1 MKMNKLKSLLS
12 LAVVGTLLFTS
23 CADLAVENVNDPT
36 KEAVE
41 GSAENQSK
49 LLAGGFYDLSTALV
63 SSYGTHPDMIADQHT
78 ATNNVR
84 NYWDFSEEPRL
95 RLPNT
100 PTYAGASAFSAYYG
114 GLNSSISTANLFI
127 NNIVNDGL
135 TISNA
140 SGTDVTDAI
149 LAQAY
154 FLRGMARGYLGI
166 MYDQAFLID
175 ENFEIGVDTPEF
187 VPYPQ
192 MVDASI
198 SDLEE
203 AITLAEGATS
213 FTFNA
218 MPNPADSWDGDEFID
233 IVNSFAAKILA
244 SEARTAAEAANT
256 DWGQVLTYAQ
266 NGLGGPDAN
275 STLTVF
281 KNANIGSSGEFA
293 NYYADWAN
301 FVVACGSSALSSCSG
316 YNPTDVKVIHTLD
329 PNYPT
334 EYPANEA
341 NGQDATLAAANS
353 PDPRLGYFVYTTNA
367 GFLNSNRNANLYS
380 NYFSARFYAGNDWW
394 PAEYD
399 VVLMTSTEVQLLE
412 AEAHVW
418 LNQTPL
424 AAPVLNNSPAGSGET
439 DLGDFDLPSVQN
451 GTLSDAHLS
460 GGWTFTGTESLA
472 EMQFALMREYAVEVS
487 HLGAV
492 GSNWFF
498 MRRHDLLQEG
508 SMTMFPVPSGELEVL
523 GLDLYTFGGED
534 FAGDEGA
541 ASGANSWKDLANQAG
556 LKVMSKKGSYTPLL
570 EDNANSARNISA
582 PLSRK
587 GVGNN

>member
-63 SSYGTHPDMIADQHT
+63 SSYATHPDLIADQIT
-78 ATNNVR
+78 STNNVR
-84 NYWDFSEEPRL
+84 NFWDFAEEPRM
-95 RLPNT
+95 RLANT
-100 PTYAGASAFSAYYG
+100 PSYSGANAYATFYG
-114 GLNSSISTANLFI
+114 GFNSSISTANLFI
-127 NNIVNDGL
+127 NNIVNNGN
-135 TISNA
+135 TITNA
-140 SGTDVTDAI
+140 SGVDVTDAI

-154 FLRGMARGYLGI
+154 FLRGLARGYLGM

-175 ENFEIGVDTPEF
+175 ENFVIGEDTPEF

-192 MVDASI
+192 MIDASI
-198 SDLEE
+198 SDLDE
-203 AITLAEGATS
+203 AITLAEGATT

-218 MPNPADSWDGDEFID
+218 MPNPADSWDGDEFVD
-233 IVNSFAAKILA
+233 IVNSYAAKILA
-244 SEARTAAEAANT
+244 GEARTAAEAANT

-275 STLTVF
+275 SSLGVF

-293 NYYADWAN
+293 NYYKDWSN
-301 FVVACGSSALSSCSG
+301 FAVACATTAVSSCSG
-316 YNPTDVKVIHTLD
+316 YLPTDVKVIHTLD
-329 PNYPT
+329 TSYPT
-334 EYPANEA
+334 TYPANEA
-341 NGQDATLAAANS
+341 NGQDATLAAASS
-353 PDPRLGYFVYTTNA
+353 PDPRLGYFIYTNNA

-380 NYFSARFYAGNDWW
+380 TYFSARFYAGNDWW
-394 PAEYD
+394 PAEND
-399 VVLMTSTEVQLLE
+399 VVLMTDTETQLLE
-412 AEAHVW
+412 AEAQVW

-424 AAPVLNNSPAGSGET
+424 AATVLNNSAAGSGET
-439 DLGDFDLPSVQN
+439 SLGGFTLPAEESGLIAD
-451 GTLSDAHLS
+451 GTLS

-472 EMQFALMREYAVEVS
+472 EMQFALMREYAVEVNN
-487 HLGAV
+487 LGAV
-492 GSNWFF
+492 GTNWFF

-508 SMTMFPVPSGELEVL
+508 TMTMFPVPSGELEVL

-541 ASGANSWKDLANQAG
+541 ATGANTWKDLANQAG

-570 EDNANSARNISA
+570 EDNTNSARNISA